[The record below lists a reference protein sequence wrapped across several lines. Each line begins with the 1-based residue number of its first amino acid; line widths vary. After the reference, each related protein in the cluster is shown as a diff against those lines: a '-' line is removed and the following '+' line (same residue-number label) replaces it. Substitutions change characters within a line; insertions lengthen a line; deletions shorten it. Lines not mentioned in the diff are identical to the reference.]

1 MEIAP
6 IDAATERQLLRFLT
20 CGSVDDGK
28 STLIGRLL
36 LDAGAIPDDSLQGTP
51 TRLQDGGAA
60 SASPDLAMLVDGL
73 HAEREQGITIDV
85 GYRFFGT
92 AQRRFIIA
100 DTPGHEQYT
109 RNMATGASTADL
121 AVMLVDVTKGLRRQT
136 WRHSAIVSLM
146 GIRQVVLAVN
156 KMDLVD
162 YQQDNFAEIV
172 EAYSPIAERL
182 GLGKVTP
189 IPVSALLGDNIVHP
203 SPAMSWYEGPTLL
216 RHLETV
222 VQDAP
227 SDRPFRLAVQWVNRN
242 PPDFRGY
249 SGTVLG
255 GCVQPGDEI
264 VVLPSGVRSRVAR
277 IVTYDGDLSQAS
289 AGQAV
294 TLTLADPVDVARG
307 DTVAAADHQ
316 PHFTDQFAAHL
327 VWLDEV
333 PLLPGRQYMIRLG
346 TATLTA
352 RVTELKHQ
360 LEMNTGLEKAAKRLT
375 INQIG
380 FANLALD
387 RPAAFDI
394 YGENRDTGSF
404 ILVDPVSNA
413 TAGAGMIRFPLR
425 RAANLTWQH
434 FSTDR
439 SARSAIKGH
448 RPSVLWFTGLSGAGK
463 STIADAVEKRL
474 LALGLH
480 TYILDGDNVRHGLSQ
495 DLGFTDT
502 DRVENI
508 RRVIEV
514 AHLLADAGLVVL
526 VSFISPF
533 RAERRF
539 ARERLAADEF
549 LEIFVDAPLDEC
561 ERRDPK
567 GLYRKARE
575 GRLANFTG
583 VDSAYEPPENPDIHL
598 RTAEMSLE
606 HEVELI
612 VQALRER
619 GILDRADGPT
629 SGTSE

>member
-1 MEIAP
+1 MEV
-6 IDAATERQLLRFLT
+6 DQHGRATTKQLLRLLT

-36 LDAGAIPDDSLQGTP
+36 LDAGAIPDDHLQGVP
-51 TRLQDGGAA
+51 KRLRDGGGAA
-60 SASPDLAMLVDGL
+60 PDLAMLVDGL
-73 HAEREQGITIDV
+73 HSEREQGITIDV

-92 AQRRFIIA
+92 RQRRFIIA

-121 AVMLVDVTKGLRRQT
+121 AVVLVDATKGLCRQT
-136 WRHSAIVSLM
+136 WRHSAIISLM
-146 GIRQVVLAVN
+146 GVRQVVLAVN
-156 KMDLVD
+156 KMDLVN
-162 YQQDNFAEIV
+162 YRQDDFTEIV
-172 EAYSPIAERL
+172 KAYSPMAERL
-182 GLGKVTP
+182 GLRPVMP
-189 IPVSALLGDNIVHP
+189 IPVSALMGDNVVRP
-203 SPAMSWYEGPTLL
+203 SPAMPWYEGPTLL

-222 VQDAP
+222 DPDSP

-255 GCVQPGDEI
+255 GCIRLDDEI
-264 VVLPSGVRSRVAR
+264 VVLPSGIHSRVAH
-277 IVTYDGDLSQAS
+277 IVTYDGDLPQAGP
-289 AGQAV
+289 GQAV

-307 DTVAAADHQ
+307 DMVAAAGS
-316 PHFTDQFAAHL
+316 PPYFTDQFAAHI

-333 PLLPGRQYMIRLG
+333 PMLPGRQYLMRLG
-346 TATLTA
+346 SATLTA
-352 RVTELKHQ
+352 KVTELKHE
-360 LEMNTGLEKAAKRLT
+360 LEVNTGLEKAAKQLT

-380 FANLALD
+380 FANFALD
-387 RPAAFDI
+387 RPAAFDT
-394 YGENRDTGSF
+394 YGENRDTGNF
-404 ILVDPVSNA
+404 ILVDHLSNS
-413 TAGAGMIRFPLR
+413 TVGAGMIRFPLR
-425 RAANLTWQH
+425 RAANLTWQQ

-448 RPSVLWFTGLSGAGK
+448 RPAVLWFTGLSGAGK
-463 STIADAVEKRL
+463 STVADAVEKRL

-480 TYILDGDNVRHGLSQ
+480 TYVLDGDNVRHGLNQ
-495 DLGFTDT
+495 DLGFTDA

-514 AHLLADAGLVVL
+514 AHLLADAGLIVL

-539 ARERLAADEF
+539 ARERLAADEY

-575 GRLANFTG
+575 GHLINFTG
-583 VDSAYEPPENPDIHL
+583 IDSAYEPPECPDIHL
-598 RTAEMSLE
+598 RTTEMSLGE
-606 HEVELI
+606 EVELVI
-612 VQALRER
+612 RTLRER
-619 GILDRADGPT
+619 GILDGAA
-629 SGTSE
+629 